1 MPATPP
7 PHTSKETDWLPGWL
21 GGWSTECTR
30 VWMIILARGRSRIFF
45 RGGTLVSCST
55 STPINHTVYFFA
67 EYQLYKKTAG
77 HLGEGGG
84 AHPLHPPPRSA
95 AVIITCLEA
104 FRGNMTLVDIF
115 YWFNLSISP
124 NNNHTFRRSFQNHIC
139 LVHLKSE
146 TFGHRLKNF
155 KIAVMNYLF
164 SRILST
170 ANLAFWKTNLSNNY
184 LLRYYRRVF
193 SW

>member
-1 MPATPP
+1 MSATPP

-45 RGGTLVSCST
+45 RGGCTRLLLYFNTNKPHSFFFLQNTSCIRKPQVIS
-55 STPINHTVYFFA
+55 
-67 EYQLYKKTAG
+67 
-77 HLGEGGG
+77 GGG
-84 AHPLHPPPRSA
+84 SAHPLHPPPRSA
-95 AVIITCLEA
+95 AVIITCLKA

-124 NNNHTFRRSFQNHIC
+124 NNNHTFRRSFQNQIC
-139 LVHLKSE
+139 LVHLNSE

-184 LLRYYRRVF
+184 LFRYYRRVF